1 MSRKS
6 RKNPKTMPVVSPNK
20 HIGSKFDDFV
30 DEDKEIDYEIPTLK
44 AEQEKIDLRRTPTQ
58 VSTPFY
64 DDFTESRTPKH
75 EPKQY
80 TMADI
85 GHLERR
91 IDALTAQTCMCIR
104 SNEPRYTLD
113 EFLAM
118 PVETFL
124 NAEWFAALLKKAIA
138 QVERENHGE

>member
-6 RKNPKTMPVVSPNK
+6 RKNPKTMPVVSQKPIEK
-20 HIGSKFDDFV
+20 AALGTDSM
-30 DEDKEIDYEIPTLK
+30 EWQELK
-44 AEQEKIDLRRTPTQ
+44 AEQEKTIPKTTIRDEIDFSSNPY
-58 VSTPFY
+58 Y
-64 DDFTESRTPKH
+64 DACEHFSTPKH
-75 EPKQY
+75 Y

-85 GHLERR
+85 AHLERR

-138 QVERENHGE
+138 QVERENHGD